1 MKVNTKCH
9 GEKEYGEGEIILFQ
23 KGIPGF
29 EHLRKFILF
38 PVEENE
44 VFNILHSI
52 EDEEIGLVVVSPF
65 FSIKDYE
72 FDLNEEKLEE
82 LQIGNEEDILILNT
96 VTLSSDIS
104 NITINLKAPIVINM
118 KKKLGEQIILDNP
131 NYAIKHLLF
140 GNNLK

>member
-1 MKVNTKCH
+1 MKLNTKYH
-9 GEKEYGEGEIILFQ
+9 GEKEYDENDIITFE

-52 EDEEIGLVVVSPF
+52 EDESIGLIVVSPF
-65 FSIKDYE
+65 FSIKEYE
-72 FDLNEEKLEE
+72 FDLDEQKLKE
-82 LQIGNEEDILILNT
+82 LKIETEGDVLVLNT
-96 VTLSSDIS
+96 VTLDSDVSS
-104 NITINLKAPIVINM
+104 ITVNLKAPIIINT
-118 KKKLGEQIILDNP
+118 KEKVGEQIILDNP

-140 GNNLK
+140 GNNSK